1 VASAGTSAFRV
12 QKYKHDPIPVFFNSP
27 ILQVM
32 AGLHTIVLADDSSVI
47 RRSVRRS
54 LEQAGWTVCGEA
66 SNGREAIEKAN
77 RFHPQVVILDLSMPE
92 MNGLEAT
99 DIEENDARNSPGF
112 VNHARRCIL
121 LERGRLCRFLRR
133 ILQNRFY
140 RGRG

>member
-1 VASAGTSAFRV
+1 
-12 QKYKHDPIPVFFNSP
+12 
-27 ILQVM
+27 M

-99 DIEENDARNSPGF
+99 DIEENDARNPPGF

-133 ILQNRFY
+133 ILQDRFY